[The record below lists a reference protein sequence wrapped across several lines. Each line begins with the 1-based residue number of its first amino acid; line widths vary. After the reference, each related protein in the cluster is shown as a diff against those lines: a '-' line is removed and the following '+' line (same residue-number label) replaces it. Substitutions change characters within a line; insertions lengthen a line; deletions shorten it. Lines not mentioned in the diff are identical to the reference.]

1 MNKISPSS
9 GCTFGSEQASLIYKY
24 LYILIYFLF
33 CFFVVFIYFFFPT
46 VFERARLRRRRRLF
60 LKVFVLRG
68 VRAVRRRCHINM
80 SRRHPISSAP
90 PVHSLTE
97 ATRNPPPPRDSLR
110 NKQNRDKRRPD
121 SCMSLVGGGGWWWG
135 GIKKKIIQ
143 LFESY
148 TPPPRAPKN
157 KIKKWGK

>member
-24 LYILIYFLF
+24 LYIFIYFLF
-33 CFFVVFIYFFFPT
+33 CFLLFLFIFFSPT

-60 LKVFVLRG
+60 LKMFVLRG

-121 SCMSLVGGGGWWWG
+121 SCMSLVGGGGCG
-135 GIKKKIIQ
+135 GRGGLKKIIQ
-143 LFESY
+143 LFESC
-148 TPPPRAPKN
+148 TLPLSPRAPPPPK
-157 KIKKWGK
+157 